1 MEQKLTD
8 LKGEIYIL
16 VGNLRTSSSTIDKT
30 TRHKIIMEKEDLN
43 NTTNQIEQ
51 TSKEHSTLSKSTFFS
66 TRTFFRTV
74 DILDH

>member
-51 TSKEHSTLSKSTFFS
+51 TSKEH
-66 TRTFFRTV
+66 
-74 DILDH
+74 